1 MNIAISEYSGDI
13 LFLHKLVPGPADRSY
28 GVEVARLAGVPGP
41 VVQRARAIL
50 ANLER
55 GRDMARKTVVSAV
68 CLPGLDLPETRPA
81 EELPLLHAAPPRAE
95 HPVVELLR
103 QIEPEELS
111 PLDALK
117 TLMEWKKLWGTQPGD
132 EAPLEKSDTHG
143 EGENGHD

>member
-50 ANLER
+50 TNLER
-55 GRDMARKTVVSAV
+55 GRDVARKAVVSAV
-68 CLPGLDLPETRPA
+68 CLPGIDLPETGP
-81 EELPLLHAAPPRAE
+81 EEDMPVLQAAPPRSE
-95 HPVVELLR
+95 HPVIELLR

-117 TLMEWKKLWGTQPGD
+117 TLMEWKKLWGAQPGSA
-132 EAPLEKSDTHG
+132 EQG
-143 EGENGHD
+143 ESPDKHAEGKNSRG